1 MSEADRTVE
10 TAEATQPGELL
21 TQVAPLLDAC
31 ELGENDGAWLLCFED
46 GFVVMVEMD
55 AYREFLVLTAELGV
69 PPAGCEALVYK
80 QLLQVAARW
89 QDMQGIRM
97 GLDPEDDCVLQIADV
112 PLPNLSVETL
122 KERLESFVATA
133 RYCRQVLA
141 AQEDSS
147 RSSQTFV
154 RV

>member
-1 MSEADRTVE
+1 MSEADGTVD
-10 TAEATQPGELL
+10 TAEAPQPGELL
-21 TQVAPLLDAC
+21 RQVAPLLDAC

-69 PPAGCEALVYK
+69 PAAGCEALVYK